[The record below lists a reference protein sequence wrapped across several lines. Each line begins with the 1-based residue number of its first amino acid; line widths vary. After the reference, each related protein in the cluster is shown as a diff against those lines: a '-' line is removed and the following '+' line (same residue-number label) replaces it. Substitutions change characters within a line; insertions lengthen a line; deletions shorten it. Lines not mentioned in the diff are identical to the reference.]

1 VRTAARVSPKDVHG
15 VVRADA
21 WHLFGA
27 IFVTTTFIGLRMWE
41 CVLHRSDVDLGK

>member
-21 WHLFGA
+21 WQLFGA
-27 IFVTTTFIGLRMWE
+27 IYVTAAFIGLRMSE
-41 CVLHRSDVDLGK
+41 CVLRWFDVDLGK